1 MKLEQ
6 KIALE
11 KCIHK
16 TWLIAGE
23 PYKITGFSELADKL
37 IVSTDRK
44 MLMYPTS
51 DIATF
56 LNGMLPVE
64 TSVEPVKATLVPAI
78 AAQSQ
83 SDLSSMRSMMM
94 DQFVNI
100 SKNPTEV
107 NLLRAKAM
115 GQVAKSYMDL
125 VKTELSIHKA
135 LKS

>member
-1 MKLEQ
+1 
-6 KIALE
+6 
-11 KCIHK
+11 
-16 TWLIAGE
+16 
-23 PYKITGFSELADKL
+23 
-37 IVSTDRK
+37 
-44 MLMYPTS
+44 
-51 DIATF
+51 
-56 LNGMLPVE
+56 MLPVE

-83 SDLSSMRSMMM
+83 SDLSTMRSMMM

-135 LKS
+135 VKS